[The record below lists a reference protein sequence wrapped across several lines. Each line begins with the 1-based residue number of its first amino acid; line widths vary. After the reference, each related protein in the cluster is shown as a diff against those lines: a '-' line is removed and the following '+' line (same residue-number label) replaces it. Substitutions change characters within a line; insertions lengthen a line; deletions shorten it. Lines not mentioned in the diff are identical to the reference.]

1 MPGDTGGS
9 DDPTPLVLPS
19 LGLAKRTVGLPVQ
32 STGSQTEFDVTYQIV
47 LENTGNVT
55 LTGLDMYDDVATEY
69 GLALVGISAAPNI
82 TAHTLAVPAN
92 LPTLRAGWSLDT
104 TLSMFNDDGSIAPGE
119 TITVEMTL
127 TLDSRV
133 AAGTTLLN
141 QARVVADD
149 VASGGENGPSD
160 LSDDGTDPDG
170 VNSGSPGDTGT
181 TDDPTPVVLPNSTL
195 GVAKD
200 SQWDDTLDTATFTF
214 RIEHFGSSTALNLSL
229 TEDLD
234 AIFALVTTLWGLRS
248 C

>member
-1 MPGDTGGS
+1 
-9 DDPTPLVLPS
+9 
-19 LGLAKRTVGLPVQ
+19 
-32 STGSQTEFDVTYQIV
+32 
-47 LENTGNVT
+47 
-55 LTGLDMYDDVATEY
+55 
-69 GLALVGISAAPNI
+69 
-82 TAHTLAVPAN
+82 
-92 LPTLRAGWSLDT
+92 
-104 TLSMFNDDGSIAPGE
+104 MFNDDGSIAPGE
-119 TITVEMTL
+119 TVTVEMTL

-234 AIFALVTTLWGLRS
+234 AIFGAGHYSVGTPILLSGPGTVFVNSGFNGSGDQDLIGGGS
-248 C
+248 